1 MKILKD
7 LLYLQK
13 RSIINVRLGSR
24 YVSVAC
30 DKQRNKSFYMKNLKL
45 YGTFLW
51 MGFNYLKATESLPG
65 DSLFFTIQSPGVSRT
80 HLINFSRIKG

>member
-1 MKILKD
+1 
-7 LLYLQK
+7 
-13 RSIINVRLGSR
+13 
-24 YVSVAC
+24 
-30 DKQRNKSFYMKNLKL
+30 MKNLKL

-80 HLINFSRIKG
+80 HLINFSRIKGWNNLDLEATQQIWIQYPRLEIQGLNH